1 MDQRIQSVLLAIEKD
16 LADPLNPNELARAV
30 NLSSSRLRHLFRT
43 VKNMTLAQ
51 YQRNARMEEAR
62 RLLSTTYLSVKEVM
76 TQMGI
81 HSDSHFA
88 HDFKTTFGLTPTQN
102 KMVRIHLADLDKE

>member
-1 MDQRIQSVLLAIEKD
+1 MDQRIQSVILAIEKD
-16 LADPLNPNELARAV
+16 LADPLSPNELARAV

-51 YQRNARMEEAR
+51 YQGNARMEEAR

-76 TQMGI
+76 TQVGI

-88 HDFKTTFGLTPTQN
+88 RDFKEACGLSPTQY
-102 KMVRIHLADLDKE
+102 RARTQAPPSI